1 MARGPVMRSSRASL
15 RPTCRLL
22 DRRRFNALLAGTA
35 GWVALDPI
43 GTVIA
48 QRQSRGAVYASV
60 DARLRRIRRDGNT
73 LTREPRPL
81 ILPAQVQEA
90 WQHPSGRYFYVASS
104 DQRTSTGSVT
114 HHYLNAFHVESSG
127 GLRPF
132 GGAVQLAHRPIYI
145 TVDHRGEYL
154 ISAYSAPSGISVHR
168 LHADGAIGD
177 EIAQEASVDV
187 GFYAHAVR
195 VMPSNR
201 AVLLIT
207 RGNEPVAGIGTE
219 DPGALYVYGFEN
231 GQLTPKQSV
240 APNQGVAYRVR
251 HADFHPSGRWV
262 YVDLEAQNLLHTYSV
277 RADDTLSEKPLF
289 VSTTLASSS
298 TSRGGQ
304 TTSSIRMHPTN
315 GRTLY
320 VANRGR
326 GTEVFQGE
334 RVANGA
340 ENTIAVFSIDPQTGE
355 PTLIQ
360 TIDTHSIA
368 VRTMAL
374 PPDGHTLI
382 AANTLPGR
390 IRTQGRVE
398 TVPAAL
404 TLYDIEDDGRLTF
417 RSKLDVDTRGETM
430 FWCGVVQY

>member
-1 MARGPVMRSSRASL
+1 MV
-15 RPTCRLL
+15 
-22 DRRRFNALLAGTA
+22 DRRQFNALLAAAT
-35 GWVALDPI
+35 GWVALGPL
-43 GTVIA
+43 GTAAA
-48 QRQSRGAVYASV
+48 QRRSRGAVYASV
-60 DARLRRIRRDGNT
+60 DAQLYRIRHDGDT

-90 WQHPSGRYFYVASS
+90 WQHPVGQYVYVASS
-104 DQRTSTGSVT
+104 DQRTSTAPVR
-114 HHYLNAFHVESSG
+114 HHYLNAFRVDSSG
-127 GLRPF
+127 ALRPF

-168 LHADGAIGD
+168 LDADGSIGE
-177 EIAQEASVDV
+177 EIEQAASLDV
-187 GFYAHAVR
+187 GFYAHGVR

-207 RGNEPVAGIGTE
+207 RGNEPVPGMSTE
-219 DPGALYVYGFEN
+219 DPGALYIYGFEN
-231 GQLTPKQSV
+231 GQLTNKQSV
-240 APNQGVAYRVR
+240 TPNEGLAYRVR

-262 YVDLEAQNLLHTYSV
+262 YVDLEAQNLLHTYGIRV
-277 RADDTLSEKPLF
+277 DNTLSEEPLF
-289 VSTTLASSS
+289 VSTTLASPW
-298 TSRGGQ
+298 TSNGGQ

-334 RVANGA
+334 SVANGT

-374 PPDGHTLI
+374 PPDGRTLI
-382 AANTLPGR
+382 AANTSPGR
-390 IRTQGRVE
+390 IRTQGRLE

-404 TLYDIEDDGRLTF
+404 TLYEIEDDGTLTF
-417 RSKLDVDTRGETM
+417 KSKLDVDTRGETM
-430 FWCGVVQY
+430 FWCGVVEY

>member
-1 MARGPVMRSSRASL
+1 M
-15 RPTCRLL
+15 L

-35 GWVALDPI
+35 GWIALGPI
-43 GTVIA
+43 GTATA

-60 DARLRRIRRDGNT
+60 DARLYRIRRDGNT

-90 WQHPSGRYFYVASS
+90 WQHPSGKYFYVASS
-104 DQRTSTGSVT
+104 DARTSTSPLT
-114 HHYLNAFHVESSG
+114 HHYLNAFHVGSSG
-127 GLRPF
+127 ALRPF
-132 GGAVQLAHRPIYI
+132 GGAVQLTHRPIFI

-168 LHADGAIGD
+168 LNPDGSIGD
-177 EIAQEASVDV
+177 AIEQEASFDV

-207 RGNEPVAGIGTE
+207 RGNEPVPGIRTE
-219 DPGALYVYGFEN
+219 DPGALYLYEFEN
-231 GQLTPKQSV
+231 GQLAGKQAV
-240 APNQGVAYRVR
+240 APNRGVAYRVR

-262 YVDLEAQNLLHTYSV
+262 YVDVETQNLLHTYSIG
-277 RADDTLSEKPLF
+277 ADGTLSEEPLF
-289 VSTTLASSS
+289 VSTTLASPS

-304 TTSSIRMHPTN
+304 RTSSIRMHPTN

-326 GTEVFQGE
+326 GTQVFQGE
-334 RVANGA
+334 RVANGDH

-360 TIDTHSIA
+360 TTDTHSIA

-374 PPDGHTLI
+374 SPDGRTLI
-382 AANTLPGR
+382 VASTSPGR
-390 IRTQGRVE
+390 ILTHGRLE

-404 TLYDIEDDGRLTF
+404 TLYDIKEDGTLTF
-417 RSKLDVDTRGETM
+417 KSKLDVETRGETM

>member
-1 MARGPVMRSSRASL
+1 M
-15 RPTCRLL
+15 L

-35 GWVALDPI
+35 GWIALGPI
-43 GTVIA
+43 GTATA
-48 QRQSRGAVYASV
+48 QRQSRGAVYAGV
-60 DARLRRIRRDGNT
+60 DARLYRIRRDGNT

-90 WQHPSGRYFYVASS
+90 WQHPSGKYFYVASS
-104 DQRTSTGSVT
+104 DARTSTSPVT
-114 HHYLNAFHVESSG
+114 HHYLNAFHVGSSG
-127 GLRPF
+127 ALRPF
-132 GGAVQLAHRPIYI
+132 GGAVQLTHRPIFI
-145 TVDHRGEYL
+145 TVDHGGEYL

-168 LHADGAIGD
+168 LNPDGSIGD
-177 EIAQEASVDV
+177 AIEQEARFDV

-207 RGNEPVAGIGTE
+207 RGNEPVPGIRTE
-219 DPGALYVYGFEN
+219 DPGALYLYEFEN
-231 GQLTPKQSV
+231 GQLAGKQAV
-240 APNQGVAYRVR
+240 APNRGVAYRVR

-262 YVDLEAQNLLHTYSV
+262 YVDLETQSLLHTYSI
-277 RADDTLSEKPLF
+277 RADGTLSEEPLF
-289 VSTTLASSS
+289 VSTTLASPS

-326 GTEVFQGE
+326 GTQVFQGE
-334 RVANGA
+334 RVAHGDH

-374 PPDGHTLI
+374 PPDGRTLI
-382 AANTLPGR
+382 VANTSPGR
-390 IRTQGRVE
+390 ILTNGRSE

-404 TLYDIEDDGRLTF
+404 TLYDVKEDGRLTF
-417 RSKLDVDTRGETM
+417 KSKLDVETRGETM